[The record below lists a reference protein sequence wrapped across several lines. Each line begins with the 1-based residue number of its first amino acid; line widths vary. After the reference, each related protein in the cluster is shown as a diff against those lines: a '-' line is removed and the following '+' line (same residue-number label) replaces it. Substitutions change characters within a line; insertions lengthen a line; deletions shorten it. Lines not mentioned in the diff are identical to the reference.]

1 MDFYAVCI
9 GCTKSVDSISNHVK
23 IGSVM
28 CLLWLPYSEIEVSQN
43 SSEQSCDCLLF
54 HSISV
59 PKIQS
64 ILRTVNEAAC
74 WSTYRLPSTKKVKDR
89 LIVKFS
95 RRVKNM
101 KYTQASHFPISIR
114 PRLAT
119 SRLV

>member
-9 GCTKSVDSISNHVK
+9 GVHK
-23 IGSVM
+23 ICRLVHFQS
-28 CLLWLPYSEIEVSQN
+28 LN

-54 HSISV
+54 HSIYSV